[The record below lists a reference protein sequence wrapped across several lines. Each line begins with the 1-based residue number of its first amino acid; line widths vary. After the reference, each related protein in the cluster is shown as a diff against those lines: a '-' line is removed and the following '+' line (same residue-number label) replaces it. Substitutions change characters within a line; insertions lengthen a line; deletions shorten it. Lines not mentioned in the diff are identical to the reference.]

1 MCLIFVAWWA
11 APRYRLVVAANRDEF
26 HVRPTAPAAPWA
38 NPEPWEP
45 AAGAPPAR
53 PGRRVAEA
61 ASRTALRGNGA
72 GDEDEDG
79 DGSGNERADCPGGG
93 THPARWTGLLAGRD
107 LEAGGTW
114 LGVTADG
121 RFAAL
126 TNFRAA
132 PPPGP
137 DAPSRGRLAADYLL
151 GGLGAREQARRVAR
165 EAGRYRGFSLL
176 LADRSALYCVTNR
189 GGEAVVEV
197 PPGCH
202 GLSNDRLNAPWPK
215 VTGGLAE
222 FRRRMRGGFEAED
235 LFALL
240 ADDEPA
246 AEGNPQAPGL
256 ERAHSAR
263 FVRGEVYGTRSSTVV
278 CIGEAGAIAFEERSF
293 DPSGAETGRAAFV
306 RAADEGAG
314 FVSRG
319 PAAAPGQ
326 PSPAALPFPA
336 EAAGRP

>member
-1 MCLIFVAWWA
+1 MCLIFAAWRA
-11 APRYRLVVAANRDEF
+11 HPRYRLVVAANRDEF
-26 HVRPTAPAAPWA
+26 HVRPTAPAAVWK
-38 NPEPWEP
+38 ED
-45 AAGAPPAR
+45 G
-53 PGRRVAEA
+53 
-61 ASRTALRGNGA
+61 GNGA
-72 GDEDEDG
+72 
-79 DGSGNERADCPGGG
+79 APGV
-93 THPARWTGLLAGRD
+93 LAGRD

-126 TNFRAA
+126 TNFRAS

-137 DAPSRGRLAADYLL
+137 DTPSRGELVPDYLR
-151 GGLGAREQARRVAR
+151 GRLGAREQVRRAAR

-176 LADRSALYCVTNR
+176 LADRSALFCVTNH
-189 GGEAVVEV
+189 GNEAAAEV

-222 FRRRMRGGFEAED
+222 FRERMRGGFEAED

-246 AEGNPQAPGL
+246 AEADLRTLGL

-263 FVRGEVYGTRSSTVV
+263 FLRGEVYGTRSSTVV
-278 CIGEAGAIAFEERSF
+278 CIDEAGAIAFEERSF
-293 DPSGAETGRAAFV
+293 DSSGAETGRAAFV
-306 RAADEGAG
+306 HAAGEGAD
-314 FVSRG
+314 FASSS
-319 PAAAPGQ
+319 PAPGQ
-326 PSPAALPFPA
+326 VSPAAFPLPA
-336 EAAGRP
+336 EAAD